1 MELSAESL
9 GRLERIVA
17 DRNSRQKHVY
27 RARIV
32 LLAGEGLGSTRVAR
46 AVGKSE
52 PTVRRW
58 LERFAGQGVDGLLR
72 DATRPPGRPK
82 LAKAGSSGWWR

>member
-1 MELSAESL
+1 VVEEEARVELGTSDR

-17 DRNSRQKHVY
+17 DRNSVAKHVY

-32 LLAGEGLGSTRVAR
+32 LLAGAGLGTTRIAHR
-46 AVGKSE
+46 VGKSE

-58 LERFAGQGVDGLLR
+58 VERFTTQGVDGCCAMQPDR
-72 DATRPPGRPK
+72 RAGRP
-82 LAKAGSSGWWR
+82 

>member
-1 MELSAESL
+1 MDLAATDRA
-9 GRLERIVA
+9 RLDRIVA
-17 DRNSRQKHVY
+17 GSNSPVKQVY

-32 LLAGEGLGSTRVAR
+32 LLAGDGLGSTRIAR

-58 LERFAGQGVDGLLR
+58 LAR
-72 DATRPPGRPK
+72 
-82 LAKAGSSGWWR
+82 

>member
-1 MELSAESL
+1 MELSAVDRT
-9 GRLERIVA
+9 RLQGIVG
-17 DRNSRQKHVY
+17 DRNSRATHVY

-32 LLAGEGLGSTRVAR
+32 LLAGDGLGSTRVAH

-58 LERFAGQGVDGLLR
+58 LERFAAPEVVGAR
-72 DATRPPGRPK
+72 
-82 LAKAGSSGWWR
+82 S